1 MLIGAVSSHFQQSNS
16 YQLKQMTDAIN
27 STIELFIVVALYVI
41 DAFETLLSGLTT
53 GVMKEEKILPPKK
66 STKELSKMLKKDLV
80 ELVLAYQV

>member
-1 MLIGAVSSHFQQSNS
+1 MLIGAVSSHYQQSNS

-41 DAFETLLSGLTT
+41 DAFETLLSGLKI
-53 GVMKEEKILPPKK
+53 GVMKEAKILPPKK

-80 ELVLAYQV
+80 ELVIAYQM

>member
-1 MLIGAVSSHFQQSNS
+1 MLIDAVSSHFQQSNS

-41 DAFETLLSGLTT
+41 DAFETLLSGITK
-53 GVMKEEKILPPKK
+53 GVMKAEKILPQKK

-80 ELVLAYQV
+80 ELIIAYQM

>member
-1 MLIGAVSSHFQQSNS
+1 MLTGAVSSHYQQSNS

-41 DAFETLLSGLTT
+41 DAFETLLSGLTI
-53 GVMKEEKILPPKK
+53 GVMKAEKILPTKK

-80 ELVLAYQV
+80 ELIIAYQV